1 MENTIDRREFLKLTA
16 LVGGGILVN
25 NFAAT
30 SGYSQ
35 TSFKFQQCDKTVI
48 TVITDNL
55 ADATRLDYKIANRHK
70 GTAAVV
76 DRALHAEHGLSYH
89 VETIVDGQSH
99 EFLFDFASEIQGVRR
114 NIDLLKINFKKIE
127 ALALSH
133 DHWDHQ
139 AALVELLTQKRGDLA
154 HGIPLYVGEQF
165 FVGTYAK
172 TPDGQIRSLLSLK
185 KEDVDGLKL
194 VKIVETKTPTTVV
207 PGAFLT
213 GRVEQITEYEKISPS
228 FVAKRGDQYVQEEF
242 LGEQAIFLNIK
253 GKGLV
258 ILSGCAHRGIVNTV
272 KHVQKV
278 SGIDKVHA
286 IIGGFHLTNAK
297 PELIQKTITDIK
309 KINPDYIVPAHC
321 TGFEAISE
329 FAREM
334 PSQFILNTA
343 GTRYTI
349 TS

>member
-1 MENTIDRREFLKLTA
+1 MKLTA
-16 LVGGGILVN
+16 LVGGAILVS
-25 NFAAT
+25 NFPVT
-30 SGYSQ
+30 STHSQ
-35 TSFKFQQCDKTVI
+35 NASNIQQCDKTVI

-70 GTAAVV
+70 GTAAVT
-76 DRALHAEHGLSYH
+76 DRALHAEHGLSFH
-89 VETIVDGQSH
+89 VETIVDGHSH
-99 EFLFDFASEIQGVRR
+99 NFLFDFASEIQGVRR
-114 NIDLLKINFKKIE
+114 NIDLLKIDFKKIE

-154 HGIPLYVGEQF
+154 QGIPLYVGEQF
-165 FVGTYAK
+165 FIGTYAK
-172 TPDGQIRSLLSLK
+172 TPDGQVRSLLSLK
-185 KEDVDGLKL
+185 KEDVERLQL
-194 VKIVETKTPTTVV
+194 VKIVETKSPTTVV

-213 GRVEQITEYEKISPS
+213 GKVEQVTEYEKISPS

-242 LGEQAIFLNIK
+242 IGEQAIFMNIK

-278 SGIDKVHA
+278 SGIEKVHA

-297 PELIQKTITDIK
+297 PELIQKTVADIK

-334 PSQFILNTA
+334 PNQFILNTA